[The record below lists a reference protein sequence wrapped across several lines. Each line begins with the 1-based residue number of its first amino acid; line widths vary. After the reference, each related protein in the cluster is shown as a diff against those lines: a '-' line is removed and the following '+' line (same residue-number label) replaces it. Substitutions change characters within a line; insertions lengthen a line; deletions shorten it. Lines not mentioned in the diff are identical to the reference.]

1 MAARLSAQFR
11 TPPTPSPSPPPDT
24 MPTTTTTVTT
34 TSATGTTTETVTVTT
49 AESKVA
55 NPDVAS
61 LTAAVGEWGA
71 GTLAANKAKYYSAD
85 CQIKAGRGT
94 VPGWPASVTQDESF
108 DAWCVPAAVHSV
120 VVVLA
125 CAGALTTRTTSYTC
139 TAKCATDP
147 PRPLTT
153 HRRRAHIHQCE

>member
-1 MAARLSAQFR
+1 
-11 TPPTPSPSPPPDT
+11 

-108 DAWCVPAAVHSV
+108 DAWCVPASVHSV
-120 VVVLA
+120 
-125 CAGALTTRTTSYTC
+125 
-139 TAKCATDP
+139 
-147 PRPLTT
+147 
-153 HRRRAHIHQCE
+153 Q

>member
-1 MAARLSAQFR
+1 
-11 TPPTPSPSPPPDT
+11 

-120 VVVLA
+120 VLA
-125 CAGALTTRTTSYTC
+125 CRCLDHAHDIVHNVMHSQMCHRS
-139 TAKCATDP
+139 TAAAHHSPPSCA
-147 PRPLTT
+147 
-153 HRRRAHIHQCE
+153 HSSM